1 MLNIDL
7 NCDIGEST
15 SLWPY
20 SIQHDLSLLPYFT
33 SINIACGFHAG
44 DPDTAVQLI
53 RAAIPLNIAIG
64 AHPSFPDRENFGR
77 KEMNIEEKDL
87 FRIIYQQIEFLASLS
102 IRNGARMQHVKLH
115 GALYN
120 MAARDQRMA
129 QVICSAIQSY
139 DADLL
144 VYGLSGSRFIEVAD
158 AIGLRAYREVFADRC
173 YEDDGT
179 LVSRGA
185 PDAVIQDE
193 TKAVE
198 QVLQMVTQG
207 CVKSRAG
214 TLVPLNA
221 ETICIHSDGNHSLEF
236 AKKIHAA
243 LKKQGI
249 NIIHP

>member
-20 SIQHDLSLLPYFT
+20 SIQHDLSLLPYFS

-77 KEMNIEEKDL
+77 KEMKLEEKDL
-87 FRIIYQQIEFLASLS
+87 FRIIYQQIEFLASLA

-120 MAARDQRMA
+120 MASRDQRMA

-139 DADLL
+139 DADLV
-144 VYGLSGSRFIEVAD
+144 VYGLSGSRFVEVAD

-173 YEDDGT
+173 YDNDGS
-179 LVSRGA
+179 LVPRTA
-185 PDAVIQDE
+185 PEAVIRDE
-193 TKAVE
+193 ALAVE
-198 QVLQMVTQG
+198 QVLQMVTQ
-207 CVKSRAG
+207 CSVKSHSGNLIR
-214 TLVPLNA
+214 LNA
-221 ETICIHSDGNHSLEF
+221 ETVCIHSDGTHSLEF

-243 LKKQGI
+243 LKMQGI
-249 NIIHP
+249 NIVHP